1 MTKKKL
7 LEDIRRNPSR
17 FYRTPG
23 DVLRDRRF
31 GDEDKLDILRAWQ
44 SESGLPEITGLIA
57 ELESRFAPT
66 EIQRNRETNHV
77 CR

>member
-1 MTKKKL
+1 MTKRKL

-17 FYRTPG
+17 FYRAPC

-44 SESGLPEITGLIA
+44 TEIGLPEIAALIA

-66 EIQRNRETNHV
+66 DMPRNKETSHV